1 MKAKYILLAALIASA
16 VNVTE
21 SELIKAYVAFVE
33 DFNKEGR
40 L

>member
-1 MKAKYILLAALIASA
+1 MKVKHILLAALIASA

-21 SELIKAYVAFVE
+21 SELIKAYAVFVE
-33 DFNKEGR
+33 DFNEEDK

>member
-1 MKAKYILLAALIASA
+1 MRAKYILLAVLIASA

-21 SELIKAYVAFVE
+21 RELIKAYEAFVE

-40 L
+40 V